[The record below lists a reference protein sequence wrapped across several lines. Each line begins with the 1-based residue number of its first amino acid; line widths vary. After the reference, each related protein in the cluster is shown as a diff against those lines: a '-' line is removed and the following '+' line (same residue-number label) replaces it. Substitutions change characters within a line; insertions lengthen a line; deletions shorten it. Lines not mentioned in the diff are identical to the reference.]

1 MSFDEA
7 NFPDLPG
14 TWTHV
19 VFGDASEVVP
29 VKNKIQTKNYLQNGD
44 LAVVDQGSVLVGGY
58 TNDASL
64 AVATDLPVVVFGDHT
79 RAIKYIDFPF
89 AAGADGIKVLRPTKC
104 FLPRLFFRFMQTLRL
119 PNRGYARH
127 FQHLRSSCI
136 PVPPLSE
143 QSRIADKLDA
153 VLARVDACR
162 DRLDRVPAILKRF
175 RQSVLAAATS
185 GELTTDWRAEQV
197 ARMEP
202 QADPGDAVHEAA
214 GRLDAVHGNPDS
226 AALHLGYPAVW
237 SISSVDEVASVIFDG
252 PFGSN
257 LKSNDYAESGVRVVR
272 LENIGWLQFLEEKR
286 TYVSLDKHQTLQR
299 HTLRGEDILF
309 SSFISEQV
317 RVCLLPNQFS
327 GNAINKADC
336 LCIRVNQRICLPK
349 FLAMR
354 LACPS
359 TFLALERQIHGA
371 TRPRVNLA
379 QLRQLQFNLPSTHEQ
394 NEIVRRVETLFAYA
408 DRLEARYA
416 TARAQVERLTPALL
430 AKAFRGE
437 LVPQDPDDEPAS
449 VLLDRI
455 RAARAA
461 APAKPRRGRQRPASG
476 RKEKGDPR
484 QGDRPHWQ
492 HREAGAW
499 QRRGKMTTG
508 HAALDR
514 SVLSDV
520 NPAF

>member
-29 VKNKIQTKNYLQNGD
+29 VKNKIQTKNYSQNGD

-119 PNRGYARH
+119 PDRGYARH

-162 DRLDRVPAILKRF
+162 ERLDRVPAILKRF

-185 GELTTDWRAEQV
+185 GELTKDWRDAPQSETRIPHPDLPDECGTWATRDLPKGWRWASFGEAFIDQTDSTRKLAQKDYEPSGTFPVVDQGSELVGGFTSRAPLVSRAQPPVIVFGDHTRCVKWIDV
-197 ARMEP
+197 AFV
-202 QADPGDAVHEAA
+202 QGADGVKVLGPRKETLLAKYAYHALRA
-214 GRLDAVHGNPDS
+214 CNLPDK
-226 AALHLGYPAVW
+226 GYSRHMKFMRATVFPRPP
-237 SISSVDEVASVIFDG
+237 VDE
-252 PFGSN
+252 
-257 LKSNDYAESGVRVVR
+257 
-272 LENIGWLQFLEEKR
+272 Q
-286 TYVSLDKHQTLQR
+286 
-299 HTLRGEDILF
+299 
-309 SSFISEQV
+309 SE
-317 RVCLLPNQFS
+317 
-327 GNAINKADC
+327 I
-336 LCIRVNQRICLPK
+336 
-349 FLAMR
+349 
-354 LACPS
+354 
-359 TFLALERQIHGA
+359 IH
-371 TRPRVNLA
+371 
-379 QLRQLQFNLPSTHEQ
+379 
-394 NEIVRRVETLFAYA
+394 RVETLFAYA

-437 LVPQDPDDEPAS
+437 LVPQDPNDEPAP
-449 VLLDRI
+449 VLLERI
-455 RAARAA
+455 RAARAS
-461 APAKPRRGRQRPASG
+461 APAKPKRGRATERN
-476 RKEKGDPR
+476 R
-484 QGDRPHWQ
+484 QGEQTEVPVRDVRPSLARIAKPDIGNADQ
-492 HREAGAW
+492 SADDESENRQSRGAL
-499 QRRGKMTTG
+499 T
-508 HAALDR
+508 
-514 SVLSDV
+514 
-520 NPAF
+520 